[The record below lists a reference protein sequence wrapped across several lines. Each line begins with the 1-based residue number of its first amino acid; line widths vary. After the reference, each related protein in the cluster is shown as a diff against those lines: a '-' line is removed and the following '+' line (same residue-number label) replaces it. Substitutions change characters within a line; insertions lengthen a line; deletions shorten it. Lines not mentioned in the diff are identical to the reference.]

1 MDTQLTLPIKM
12 NKTVKNAVLELNKI
26 NKDFKL
32 YEEQYK
38 FKKDELQGIIK
49 KYASDNHVEEF
60 NVVSKGVNL
69 KVRPIVNKKIIWD
82 FDKLESKVD
91 KSLLKQFVLKEYVI
105 EDFDGLIKYLKSCG
119 VNPKK
124 FKEFL
129 KVNKKVDSKA
139 LDQLYDLGEIE
150 FEDVCECYKVEITSG
165 YVKISELEE

>member
-1 MDTQLTLPIKM
+1 MATQLILPTKM
-12 NKTVKNAVLELNKI
+12 DKTVKSAVLELNKI

-49 KYASDNHVEEF
+49 KYANDNHVEEF
-60 NVVSKGVNL
+60 NVVSKGINL

-91 KSLLKQFVLKEYVI
+91 KSLLKQFVLKEYVVN
-105 EDFDGLIKYLKSCG
+105 DFDGLIEYLKSCG

-124 FKEFL
+124 FKKFL
-129 KVNKKVDSKA
+129 KVNKKVDNKA
-139 LDQLYDLGEIE
+139 LDQLYDIGEIE
-150 FEDVCECYKVEITSG
+150 YEDIQECYKVEVTSG